1 MKIGVGMKFL
11 FIVGMINV
19 CDAFD
24 EFDLLNG
31 TASFYNPPYVC
42 KCIYIASCFCIFM
55 ITISNSFNNIRT
67 VLIKFKSILS
77 FHGPWSIGFPSF
89 N

>member
-11 FIVGMINV
+11 FIVAMINV

-31 TASFYNPPYVC
+31 TASFYNPPYARN
-42 KCIYIASCFCIFM
+42 CIYIASCFCIFM
-55 ITISNSFNNIRT
+55 IT
-67 VLIKFKSILS
+67 
-77 FHGPWSIGFPSF
+77 
-89 N
+89 